1 MQAEV
6 LSVGTELLLG
16 QTVNT
21 DTTIVAK
28 ALSALGID
36 LLYAAV
42 VGDNVGRLEKA
53 VYDALDRSDIL
64 ITTGGLGPTGDDLT
78 KETVAAAAG
87 KKLVLHEQS
96 YQHLLDYFANGGMT
110 ENQMKQAMLPEGCT
124 ALKNDNGT
132 APGCAFR
139 TDKGK
144 IVIMLPGPPSELTP
158 MLHNY
163 AVPYLEK
170 FQSAVIASH
179 SVHVYGRGEAPV
191 AQMIE
196 DLMEQSNPTVAP
208 YAKEGEMFVRVT
220 AKAATKEEADAMCVP
235 VVEELKKRIG
245 NFVYGVDVETL
256 EELVVSELKKAGKK
270 LATAESC
277 TGGMLAKRITDI
289 PGSSAVFETGCVTYA
304 NCVKERLLGV
314 PHETLV
320 TYGAVS

>member
-163 AVPYLEK
+163 AVPYLEE

-179 SVHVYGRGEAPV
+179 SVHVYGRGGAGGTDDRRPDG
-191 AQMIE
+191 A
-196 DLMEQSNPTVAP
+196 EQPDRGTVCQGRRDVRARDG
-208 YAKEGEMFVRVT
+208 EGRNERRSGRDVR
-220 AKAATKEEADAMCVP
+220 AGGGRIEEAHRQLRVRCGRGDA
-235 VVEELKKRIG
+235 
-245 NFVYGVDVETL
+245 
-256 EELVVSELKKAGKK
+256 
-270 LATAESC
+270 
-277 TGGMLAKRITDI
+277 GGAC
-289 PGSSAVFETGCVTYA
+289 GQ
-304 NCVKERLLGV
+304 
-314 PHETLV
+314 
-320 TYGAVS
+320 

>member
-144 IVIMLPGPPSELTP
+144 IVIMLPGPP
-158 MLHNY
+158 
-163 AVPYLEK
+163 LECEPLLRYRVRPLL
-170 FQSAVIASH
+170 AA
-179 SVHVYGRGEAPV
+179 RGDAPTW
-191 AQMIE
+191 AYRFSWRSTSRSLI
-196 DLMEQSNPTVAP
+196 
-208 YAKEGEMFVRVT
+208 F
-220 AKAATKEEADAMCVP
+220 C
-235 VVEELKKRIG
+235 
-245 NFVYGVDVETL
+245 
-256 EELVVSELKKAGKK
+256 
-270 LATAESC
+270 
-277 TGGMLAKRITDI
+277 
-289 PGSSAVFETGCVTYA
+289 SSTMRYWL
-304 NCVKERLLGV
+304 RSLLQGLF
-314 PHETLV
+314 PRCI
-320 TYGAVS
+320 

>member
-158 MLHNY
+158 MLR
-163 AVPYLEK
+163 K
-170 FQSAVIASH
+170 MRRRVIFRSF
-179 SVHVYGRGEAPV
+179 R
-191 AQMIE
+191 
-196 DLMEQSNPTVAP
+196 
-208 YAKEGEMFVRVT
+208 
-220 AKAATKEEADAMCVP
+220 KA
-235 VVEELKKRIG
+235 
-245 NFVYGVDVETL
+245 
-256 EELVVSELKKAGKK
+256 
-270 LATAESC
+270 
-277 TGGMLAKRITDI
+277 
-289 PGSSAVFETGCVTYA
+289 
-304 NCVKERLLGV
+304 
-314 PHETLV
+314 
-320 TYGAVS
+320 

>member
-124 ALKNDNGT
+124 ALKKRQRHC
-132 APGCAFR
+132 AGCAFR

-163 AVPYLEK
+163 AVPYLEE

-179 SVHVYGRGEAPV
+179 SVHVYGRGEAPGGTDDRRPDG
-191 AQMIE
+191 A
-196 DLMEQSNPTVAP
+196 EQPDRGAVCQGRRDVRARDG
-208 YAKEGEMFVRVT
+208 EGRNERRSGRDVR
-220 AKAATKEEADAMCVP
+220 AGGGRIEEAH
-235 VVEELKKRIG
+235 R
-245 NFVYGVDVETL
+245 
-256 EELVVSELKKAGKK
+256 
-270 LATAESC
+270 
-277 TGGMLAKRITDI
+277 
-289 PGSSAVFETGCVTYA
+289 
-304 NCVKERLLGV
+304 
-314 PHETLV
+314 
-320 TYGAVS
+320 

>member
-163 AVPYLEK
+163 AVPYLEE

-220 AKAATKEEADAMCVP
+220 AKAATKEEADAMCMP

-245 NFVYGVDVETL
+245 NFVYGGRGD
-256 EELVVSELKKAGKK
+256 AG
-270 LATAESC
+270 
-277 TGGMLAKRITDI
+277 
-289 PGSSAVFETGCVTYA
+289 
-304 NCVKERLLGV
+304 
-314 PHETLV
+314 
-320 TYGAVS
+320 GACGQ

>member
-110 ENQMKQAMLPEGCT
+110 ENHAAGGLHRAEKRQRH
-124 ALKNDNGT
+124 
-132 APGCAFR
+132 CARLRVPDGQGQDCHHAARPAFGIDPDAAQLCR
-139 TDKGK
+139 
-144 IVIMLPGPPSELTP
+144 
-158 MLHNY
+158 
-163 AVPYLEK
+163 AVP
-170 FQSAVIASH
+170 
-179 SVHVYGRGEAPV
+179 
-191 AQMIE
+191 
-196 DLMEQSNPTVAP
+196 
-208 YAKEGEMFVRVT
+208 
-220 AKAATKEEADAMCVP
+220 
-235 VVEELKKRIG
+235 
-245 NFVYGVDVETL
+245 
-256 EELVVSELKKAGKK
+256 
-270 LATAESC
+270 
-277 TGGMLAKRITDI
+277 
-289 PGSSAVFETGCVTYA
+289 
-304 NCVKERLLGV
+304 
-314 PHETLV
+314 
-320 TYGAVS
+320 

>member
-110 ENQMKQAMLPEGCT
+110 EKPDEAGDAAGGLHRAEKTTT
-124 ALKNDNGT
+124 ALRQAARSG
-132 APGCAFR
+132 R
-139 TDKGK
+139 TRAR
-144 IVIMLPGPPSELTP
+144 S
-158 MLHNY
+158 
-163 AVPYLEK
+163 
-170 FQSAVIASH
+170 S
-179 SVHVYGRGEAPV
+179 
-191 AQMIE
+191 
-196 DLMEQSNPTVAP
+196 
-208 YAKEGEMFVRVT
+208 
-220 AKAATKEEADAMCVP
+220 
-235 VVEELKKRIG
+235 
-245 NFVYGVDVETL
+245 
-256 EELVVSELKKAGKK
+256 
-270 LATAESC
+270 SC
-277 TGGMLAKRITDI
+277 CPA
-289 PGSSAVFETGCVTYA
+289 
-304 NCVKERLLGV
+304 RLRN
-314 PHETLV
+314 
-320 TYGAVS
+320 

>member
-124 ALKNDNGT
+124 ALKRH
-132 APGCAFR
+132 CARLRVPDGQGQDRHHAARPAFGIDPDAAQLCR
-139 TDKGK
+139 
-144 IVIMLPGPPSELTP
+144 
-158 MLHNY
+158 
-163 AVPYLEK
+163 AVP
-170 FQSAVIASH
+170 
-179 SVHVYGRGEAPV
+179 
-191 AQMIE
+191 
-196 DLMEQSNPTVAP
+196 
-208 YAKEGEMFVRVT
+208 
-220 AKAATKEEADAMCVP
+220 
-235 VVEELKKRIG
+235 
-245 NFVYGVDVETL
+245 
-256 EELVVSELKKAGKK
+256 
-270 LATAESC
+270 
-277 TGGMLAKRITDI
+277 
-289 PGSSAVFETGCVTYA
+289 
-304 NCVKERLLGV
+304 
-314 PHETLV
+314 
-320 TYGAVS
+320 

>member
-42 VGDNVGRLEKA
+42 VGDNVGRLAKGCLRRA
-53 VYDALDRSDIL
+53 RQKRYSHHDGRPWADGRRPDGKRPWRRLQ
-64 ITTGGLGPTGDDLT
+64 
-78 KETVAAAAG
+78 G
-87 KKLVLHEQS
+87 KKLDFARAELPAFARLLCKRRHDRKPDEAGDAAGGLHR
-96 YQHLLDYFANGGMT
+96 AGKT
-110 ENQMKQAMLPEGCT
+110 TT
-124 ALKNDNGT
+124 ALR
-132 APGCAFR
+132 PGCAFR

-256 EELVVSELKKAGKK
+256 EELVVSEL
-270 LATAESC
+270 
-277 TGGMLAKRITDI
+277 
-289 PGSSAVFETGCVTYA
+289 
-304 NCVKERLLGV
+304 
-314 PHETLV
+314 
-320 TYGAVS
+320 